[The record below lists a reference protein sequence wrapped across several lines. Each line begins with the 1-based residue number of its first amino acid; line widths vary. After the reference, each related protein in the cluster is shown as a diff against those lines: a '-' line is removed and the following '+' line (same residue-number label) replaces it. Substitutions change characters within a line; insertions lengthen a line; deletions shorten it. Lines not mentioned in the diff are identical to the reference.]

1 MLSLALSILY
11 STRIDPSKA
20 GLAQSVGLSLL
31 EGGQHFGVTLWAGCQ
46 LGRRKGAGT
55 GVGLQGID
63 LSALSH
69 CSDCLL
75 VRSQAEL
82 DPDFDA
88 AACAIGMRSPLP
100 TSDLPIGFQ
109 LGFFNAA
116 LAILG
121 RIATQLNKTQ
131 LNNMSGRCR
140 VILSPT

>member
-11 STRIDPSKA
+11 STRIDPFQD
-20 GLAQSVGLSLL
+20 GRAQFVGLFLL
-31 EGGQHFGVTLWAGCQ
+31 EGWQHFGAALLAGCN

-55 GVGLQGID
+55 GVGLQGMD

-75 VRSQAEL
+75 VRLQAEL

-88 AACAIGMRSPLP
+88 AVRAIGMRSPLP
-100 TSDLPIGFQ
+100 TALHTGFQ
-109 LGFFNAA
+109 FGFLNAA

-121 RIATQLNKTQ
+121 RIATQLKTQ
-131 LNNMSGRCR
+131 LNTSGRCR

>member
-1 MLSLALSILY
+1 MLGLALSILY
-11 STRIDPSKA
+11 STRIDLSKA

-31 EGGQHFGVTLWAGCQ
+31 EGWQHFGVALLADCN

-55 GVGLQGID
+55 GVGLQGVD
-63 LSALSH
+63 LSAFSNY
-69 CSDCLL
+69 SDCLL

-88 AACAIGMRSPLP
+88 AARAIEMRSPLP
-100 TSDLPIGFQ
+100 TALHTGSRFGF
-109 LGFFNAA
+109 LNAA

-121 RIATQLNKTQ
+121 RIATQLKTQ
-131 LNNMSGRCR
+131 LNTSGRCR